1 LPMTM
6 PVRGTSVRAS
16 SGKIDSPKIT
26 PRLSAVVTSSAR
38 RAIPNSPGTAG
49 ARRRMVTAAN
59 TTIPATHSQDQRSGA
74 SSSSTSPR
82 ARPTAR
88 SWTEARSTATAL
100 DPSSPTPRHHD
111 SPMATPTRTSAASR
125 PTHVTSPFM
134 LTPAPQ
140 APCRSC
146 RAHHP
151 ALVHADDVVGDAA
164 DLLGLLGHP
173 QHRDAVL
180 PQVVGHPLEA
190 AGGVGVERR
199 GRLVAE
205 EHLG

>member
-1 LPMTM
+1 P
-6 PVRGTSVRAS
+6 
-16 SGKIDSPKIT
+16 T
-26 PRLSAVVTSSAR
+26 PGP
-38 RAIPNSPGTAG
+38 PNQG
-49 ARRRMVTAAN
+49 
-59 TTIPATHSQDQRSGA
+59 QRSGA
-74 SSSSTSPR
+74 APSSTSPR

-88 SWTEARSTATAL
+88 SWTEARSTATAI
-100 DPSSPTPRHHD
+100 DRSSPRPRHHD

-146 RAHHP
+146 RSHP
-151 ALVHADDVVGDAA
+151 PPLVHADDVGGDAG

-199 GRLVAE
+199 GRLV
-205 EHLG
+205 